1 MNHDFVLSRE
11 RMLRLED
18 LGIDISKA
26 NMCWVYDLTRSLERK
41 WCLRVYTDHLRKTA
55 EEVND
60 RGLYVPTFTMSEL
73 IAALPKQVY
82 VRNGQRILTIDYR
95 NDEVGYF
102 GYDTKLCECNTIGAD
117 DCDYNEPL
125 MDKLYSL
132 LCWAAQKGLLDG
144 S

>member
-1 MNHDFVLSRE
+1 MNRDFVLSRE

-41 WCLRVYTDHLRKTA
+41 WCLRVYTDHLRVIA
-55 EEVND
+55 EAGKD
-60 RGLYVPTFTMSEL
+60 RGLYVPTFTMNEL
-73 IAALPKQVY
+73 MNAIPKSVF
-82 VRNGQRILTIDYR
+82 VENGQRSLMIDYD
-95 NDEVGYF
+95 NNEVGYW
-102 GYDTKLCECNTIGAD
+102 GYDAVSSEFNMAGAV

>member
-60 RGLYVPTFTMSEL
+60 RGLYVPTFTMNEL
-73 IAALPKQVY
+73 MDAIPKSVF
-82 VRNGQRILTIDYR
+82 VENGQRSLMIDYD
-95 NDEVGYF
+95 NNEVGYW
-102 GYDTKLCECNTIGAD
+102 GYDAVSSEFNMAGAV
-117 DCDYNEPL
+117 DCDENKPL

>member
-26 NMCWVYDLTRSLERK
+26 NMCWVYDLTWSLERK

-60 RGLYVPTFTMSEL
+60 RRLFIPTFTMNEL
-73 IAALPKQVY
+73 VAALPKHVY
-82 VRNGQRILTIDYR
+82 VENGQRSLMIDYD

-102 GYDTKLCECNTIGAD
+102 GYDTKECESGTIGAE
-117 DCDYNEPL
+117 DCDYDEPL
-125 MDKLYSL
+125 IDKLYSL
-132 LCWAAQKGLLDG
+132 LCWAAQKGLLNG